1 MFEQGRVPADAADI
15 ESAAIALRGLP
26 STVPAAELVDVI
38 ASLESLKSAAAAAQA
53 RLIEALDAAVR
64 ADRAA
69 RGRPAGEQGRG
80 IAAEVALARR
90 ESPSRGGQH
99 LGLATALVR
108 EMPHTLAALE
118 RGRLSEWR
126 ATILVRETAV
136 LSREDRAVV
145 DAELCRDPRV
155 LDDLGDRAVAAA
167 AAKVAY
173 RLDPHA
179 VTARASRTA
188 KDRGVSLRPA
198 PDVMSR
204 LSALFPVTE
213 GVATFAA
220 LGQAA
225 DQARA
230 AGDPRSRQQVMAD
243 TLVERVTGRS
253 RAEGVDVV
261 VGLVMTERTAF
272 GGDQEPVLVQ
282 DHGPV
287 PAPWARDLL
296 AGGAAEADAP
306 TVAPAA
312 QVWLRRL
319 WTDPGTDELVAM
331 ESKAHAFPPALRGF
345 LVHRDQVCRTPWC
358 DAPVRHADHVVRA
371 SQRGPT
377 SADNGQGLCEPATTR
392 RRSPGGRQGRPREV
406 ASVGTG
412 CSRQRPLATHTCPA
426 RRRCLPLD
434 RALATFCGRRT
445 RRSPAGSRR
454 SSPRESATRPEP
466 ARRQPGPNEGRVH
479 QPRAVEGS
487 QRTQRDGD
495 PVAPADRRRRRAG
508 RAGFRVLE

>member
-1 MFEQGRVPADAADI
+1 MFDRRRLPEAAVDV
-15 ESAAIALRGLP
+15 ENVASTLRHLSCAASAG
-26 STVPAAELVDVI
+26 ELVDQI
-38 ASLESLKSAAAAAQA
+38 ASLETLKAAAAAAQA
-53 RLIEALDAAVR
+53 RLTEALDVTVR

-69 RGRPAGEQGRG
+69 HGRPAAEQGRG

-90 ESPSRGGQH
+90 ESPSQGGQH

-118 RGRLSEWR
+118 QGRLSEWR

-155 LDDLGDRAVAAA
+155 LDGLGDRAVAAA

-173 RLDPHA
+173 RLDPHS
-179 VTARASRTA
+179 VTARASRA
-188 KDRGVSLRPA
+188 AQDRGVSLRPA

-204 LSALFPVTE
+204 LSALFPVTD
-213 GVATFAA
+213 GVATIAA
-220 LGQAA
+220 LRQAA
-225 DQARA
+225 DAARA

-261 VGLVMTERTAF
+261 VGLVMTDRAAF
-272 GGDQEPVLVQ
+272 DGDPEPVLVR

-296 AGGAAEADAP
+296 AGPGPRAEG
-306 TVAPAA
+306 APAA
-312 QVWLRRL
+312 RVARAWLRRL
-319 WTDPGTDELVAM
+319 WTDPVTDELVAM

-358 DAPVRHADHVVRA
+358 DAPVRHADHVVRV
-371 SQRGPT
+371 SQGGPT
-377 SADNGQGLCEPATTR
+377 SADNGQGLCESCNYTKELPGWSAGPA
-392 RRSPGGRQGRPREV
+392 P
-406 ASVGTG
+406 
-412 CSRQRPLATHTCPA
+412 
-426 RRRCLPLD
+426 
-434 RALATFCGRRT
+434 
-445 RRSPAGSRR
+445 GSRLGR
-454 SSPRESATRPEP
+454 HRVLTTTPTGRTYVSRPPPLPAARPPR
-466 ARRQPGPNEGRVH
+466 V
-479 QPRAVEGS
+479 
-487 QRTQRDGD
+487 D
-495 PVAPADRRRRRAG
+495 APAPDVAQPSR
-508 RAGFRVLE
+508 LETELAARFGHAA

>member
-1 MFEQGRVPADAADI
+1 MQNWFRARGSCARIEHMFESAGARAGAADV
-15 ESAAIALRGLP
+15 EGVARALRRLSSAG
-26 STVPAAELVDVI
+26 PAGELVDLI
-38 ASLESLKSAAAAAQA
+38 ASLETLKSAAAAAQA
-53 RLIEALDAAVR
+53 RLTEALDATVR

-69 RGRPAGEQGRG
+69 RGRPAAEQGRG

-118 RGRLSEWR
+118 QGRLSEWR

-155 LDDLGDRAVAAA
+155 LDGLGDRAVAAA

-179 VTARASRTA
+179 VTARASRA
-188 KDRGVSLRPA
+188 AQDRGVSLRPA

-204 LSALFPVTE
+204 LSALFPVTD
-213 GVATFAA
+213 GVATIAA
-220 LGQAA
+220 LRQAA
-225 DQARA
+225 DEARA

-261 VGLVMTERTAF
+261 VGLVMTDRTAF
-272 GGDQEPVLVQ
+272 DGDQEPVLVQ

-296 AGGAAEADAP
+296 AGRAPQAEAAP
-306 TVAPAA
+306 VAQA
-312 QVWLRRL
+312 WLRRL
-319 WTDPGTDELVAM
+319 WTDPETDELVAM

-345 LVHRDQVCRTPWC
+345 LVYRDQVCRTPWC
-358 DAPVRHADHVVRA
+358 DAPVRHADHVVRV
-371 SQRGPT
+371 SQGGPT
-377 SADNGQGLCEPATTR
+377 SADNGQGLCEACNYTKEIPGWSAGPA
-392 RRSPGGRQGRPREV
+392 P
-406 ASVGTG
+406 
-412 CSRQRPLATHTCPA
+412 
-426 RRRCLPLD
+426 
-434 RALATFCGRRT
+434 
-445 RRSPAGSRR
+445 GSRLGR
-454 SSPRESATRPEP
+454 HRVLTTTPTGHSYLSRPP
-466 ARRQPGPNEGRVH
+466 PL
-479 QPRAVEGS
+479 
-487 QRTQRDGD
+487 
-495 PVAPADRRRRRAG
+495 PVARPPRGDALQPPQWAQPSRFEMELA
-508 RAGFRVLE
+508 ARVGHAA